1 MIKDDEL
8 QSLQVGHRTRLRKK
22 FLDGQLTEYEIL
34 ELLLTYAIP
43 RRDVR
48 ILSRQLYKKY
58 GSIQQLLAAPFEAL
72 IENEGIKE
80 NTATFFKLIHKIM
93 ELDCKGAL
101 DNTPIFH
108 NYEALQRY
116 CRLITEGK
124 DIEEF
129 HVLYLDS
136 QFILIKDDLHSS
148 GTTDW
153 AAVYVREIVKKA
165 LNLGAHS
172 VALLH
177 NHPTPNT
184 SFSFQDIEITKEI
197 QQALKS
203 VSISLYDLFLVS
215 AGEFHSARNMRL
227 LDRKTKQYTND

>member
-1 MIKDDEL
+1 MIKNDEL
-8 QSLQVGHRTRLRKK
+8 QSLQVGHRERLRQK
-22 FLDGQLTEYEIL
+22 FLDGKLTEYEIL

-48 ILSRQLYKKY
+48 VLSRQLYKKY
-58 GSIQQLLAAPFEAL
+58 GNIQQLLATPFESL
-72 IENEGIKE
+72 IENDGIKE

-93 ELDCKGAL
+93 ELDCKKTLNNA
-101 DNTPIFH
+101 PIFH

-136 QFILIKDDLHSS
+136 QFFLIKDDLHSS

-165 LNLGAHS
+165 LILGARS

-177 NHPTPNT
+177 NHPTPDT
-184 SFSFQDIEITKEI
+184 SFSFQDIEITEEI
-197 QQALKS
+197 EQALQS
-203 VSISLYDLFLVS
+203 VSISLYDHFLVS
-215 AGEFHSARNMRL
+215 AGVFHSARNLRL
-227 LDRKTKQYTND
+227 LDKKKKSYSD

>member
-1 MIKDDEL
+1 MIKNDEL
-8 QSLQVGHRTRLRKK
+8 QSLQVGHRERLRQK
-22 FLDGQLTEYEIL
+22 FLDGKLTEYEIL

-48 ILSRQLYKKY
+48 VLSRQLYKKY
-58 GSIQQLLAAPFEAL
+58 GNIQQLLATPFESL
-72 IENEGIKE
+72 IENDGIKE

-93 ELDCKGAL
+93 ELDCKKTLNNA
-101 DNTPIFH
+101 PIFH

-136 QFILIKDDLHSS
+136 QFFLIKDDLHSS

-165 LNLGAHS
+165 LILGARS
-172 VALLH
+172 VVLLH
-177 NHPTPNT
+177 NHPTPDT
-184 SFSFQDIEITKEI
+184 SFSFQDIEITEEI
-197 QQALKS
+197 EQALQS
-203 VSISLYDLFLVS
+203 VSISLYDHFLVS
-215 AGEFHSARNMRL
+215 AGMFYSARNLRL
-227 LDRKTKQYTND
+227 LDKKKKSYSD